1 MDDADTLTIT
11 PNYPGRLIAVAL
23 LGIAA
28 GMSGLMLFGLTPAA
42 YAKSLTQK
50 SGKLPPDSKALCY

>member
-28 GMSGLMLFGLTPAA
+28 GMSGLMLFGLTHTDIWGPG
-42 YAKSLTQK
+42 SSTGRC
-50 SGKLPPDSKALCY
+50 SSR